1 MRVLLVDFDTK
12 IPNLALMKLSSY
24 FKDHYKGKCEVGFD
38 VRDPDLVYVSVVF
51 EKNKSQA
58 GGLTYMFPNSTVE
71 YGGSGWSLARRLPS
85 YIEFVKPDYD
95 LYPSTYSQGFTTRGC
110 IRKCPFCVVPEK
122 EGAIEVWQHPS
133 EFHDDRFDTCMIMD
147 NNLFAAPE
155 EWQESVF
162 NWFSDSGVKM
172 MSPQGW
178 DARLLT
184 PERAAMLRSIK
195 HVGNIHFAWDNIRDE
210 KTIVKA
216 IDILKDA
223 GFNVRSNVSFY
234 VLVGYNSSFE
244 EDLYR
249 CNRLKELGTNPFI
262 MKYHT
267 RDKRLNN
274 LARWA
279 NRKWLFWS
287 IPFEEYKKEG

>member
-1 MRVLLVDFDTK
+1 
-12 IPNLALMKLSSY
+12 
-24 FKDHYKGKCEVGFD
+24 
-38 VRDPDLVYVSVVF
+38 
-51 EKNKSQA
+51 
-58 GGLTYMFPNSTVE
+58 
-71 YGGSGWSLARRLPS
+71 
-85 YIEFVKPDYD
+85 
-95 LYPSTYSQGFTTRGC
+95 
-110 IRKCPFCVVPEK
+110 
-122 EGAIEVWQHPS
+122 
-133 EFHDDRFDTCMIMD
+133 
-147 NNLFAAPE
+147 
-155 EWQESVF
+155 
-162 NWFSDSGVKM
+162 
-172 MSPQGW
+172 
-178 DARLLT
+178 
-184 PERAAMLRSIK
+184 MLKSIK

-249 CNRLKELGTNPFI
+249 CNRLRELGTNPFI

-287 IPFEEYKKEG
+287 IPFEEYKKEGLTNRYIVPVPVLQFLEFPAVPPRDLL

>member
-1 MRVLLVDFDTK
+1 MKVLLVDFDSK

-24 FKDHYKGKCEVGFD
+24 FKEKFKGRCEVGFG
-38 VRDPDLVYVSVVF
+38 VENPDLVYVSVIF
-51 EKNKSQA
+51 TKNKPQA
-58 GGLTYMFPNSTVE
+58 AGLTTMYPNAKVE
-71 YGGSGWSLARRLPS
+71 FGGSGWDLKSHLPPD
-85 YIEFVKPDYD
+85 IEFIKPDYD
-95 LYPSTYSQGFTTRGC
+95 LYPSEYSQGFTTRGC
-110 IRKCPFCVVPEK
+110 IRKCTFCVVPEK
-122 EGAIEVWQHPS
+122 EGTIQIWQHPS
-133 EFHDDRFDTCMIMD
+133 EFHDDRFDTCMLMD
-147 NNLFAAPE
+147 NNLFAAPQS
-155 EWQESVF
+155 WQDEVF
-162 NWFSDSGVKM
+162 SWFIDNKIKM

-184 PERAAMLRSIK
+184 PERAAMLKSIK

-210 KTIVKA
+210 KTIVNA
-216 IDILKDA
+216 IDIMKDA
-223 GFNVRSNVSFY
+223 GFNIRSSVSFY

-249 CNRLKELGTNPFI
+249 CNRLKELGTNPFV
-262 MKYHT
+262 MKYHK

-287 IPFEEYKKEG
+287 MPFEEYKP